1 MKRLFVAILA
11 AVVSTLANAQQ
22 NTPSADV
29 YGRANSMAIG
39 TVYEGTVI
47 DVRRVRIEP
56 TGTTTW
62 TARSTAAA
70 LGGLLG
76 SSVKG
81 RDNVRVAGG
90 IIGGVL
96 GGVAGDYAADRFG
109 SDQGQE
115 ILIALKDG
123 RAVAITQSGAS
134 PFAPGTPVYVIQSGG
149 TSRVVYRANAST
161 SAPAAPAVTYAN

>member
-1 MKRLFVAILA
+1 MKRFCLAILA

-29 YGRANSMAIG
+29 YGRANSMTVG

-47 DVRRVRIEP
+47 SVRPVRIEQSS
-56 TGTTTW
+56 TVTW
-62 TARSTAAA
+62 TARSTGAA

-81 RDNVRVAGG
+81 KDNARVATG
-90 IIGGVL
+90 ILGGVL
-96 GGVAGDYAADRFG
+96 GGVAGDFAADRLG
-109 SDQGQE
+109 GEQGNE

-123 RAVAITQSGAS
+123 RAIAITQSGAS

-149 TSRVVYRANAST
+149 TNRVVYRASG
-161 SAPAAPAVTYAN
+161 AAPSSRPTN